1 MSPEFV
7 NMKESV
13 ICAAKYFLV
22 IISTLEAQKFTGK
35 VCNAVLTHKN
45 WASKTNLL
53 YGAVLT
59 HKNVYFTHKS

>member
-22 IISTLEAQKFTGK
+22 IISTLEVQKFTGK
-35 VCNAVLTHKN
+35 LCNAVPTHKN
-45 WASKTNLL
+45 LGFINKPALRCHANL
-53 YGAVLT
+53 
-59 HKNVYFTHKS
+59 

>member
-1 MSPEFV
+1 MSSEFV

-22 IISTLEAQKFTGK
+22 VISTLEAQKFTGK

-45 WASKTNLL
+45 LGL
-53 YGAVLT
+53 
-59 HKNVYFTHKS
+59 KNKPALRCCANS